1 MLKAFSVE
9 SIRATAASL
18 ARCADLVD
26 ARPTRPE
33 PYKAR
38 DYSKPDEAIALS
50 FASGVCDRSLVG
62 AAILRCEAT
71 SLYTAFHGCRST
83 RVAFADYCRS
93 RGTRLTKSK
102 LAWPCATSSSIS
114 ARRSRGGASDS
125 LAKGF
130 AVSEVVSVAGRVAN
144 VPQGAANGAQGPA
157 GSSPKV
163 LQALDFEAK
172 TWNAPTTPYK
182 RRLVE
187 PDEDTSSRP
196 KTSQ

>member
-1 MLKAFSVE
+1 MCNFFEYL
-9 SIRATAASL
+9 
-18 ARCADLVD
+18 
-26 ARPTRPE
+26 RPE
-33 PYKAR
+33 IAGR
-38 DYSKPDEAIALS
+38 RVGQLGDE
-50 FASGVCDRSLVG
+50 G
-62 AAILRCEAT
+62 
-71 SLYTAFHGCRST
+71 
-83 RVAFADYCRS
+83 
-93 RGTRLTKSK
+93 RL
-102 LAWPCATSSSIS
+102 L
-114 ARRSRGGASDS
+114 
-125 LAKGF
+125 